1 MKRTSAPKKVSSSRK
16 NQLVKFYATK
26 GPRKVTKSARNV
38 GFKSSKSTQKKRN
51 LQAKF
56 EELDISIRNVA
67 RNSSKETLLREGEEE
82 IKRLRYPIGLENIQ
96 EARPPGQPIRLQTM
110 NTPEIRLTNPP
121 TEMITDDDASE
132 LILLKGLKPLVR
144 LI

>member
-1 MKRTSAPKKVSSSRK
+1 M
-16 NQLVKFYATK
+16 
-26 GPRKVTKSARNV
+26 
-38 GFKSSKSTQKKRN
+38 
-51 LQAKF
+51 
-56 EELDISIRNVA
+56 
-67 RNSSKETLLREGEEE
+67 ETLLREGEEE
-82 IKRLRYPIGLENIQ
+82 IKRLRYTIGLENIQ
-96 EARPPGQPIRLQTM
+96 EASPPGQPIRLQTM